1 MEYYASFAR
10 KLNNKE
16 NYCRTLK
23 FNVMRKVNFIIA
35 IVTFFVLVNS
45 VAHANGIRTE
55 FNEFEYTLVDD
66 LYLGKKVDAIWTLRY
81 NNSEKP
87 VTVVKRNTIE
97 GTEYMVSS
105 EFFAVRYV
113 ASASGFGAKQIRK
126 AWCEVNNRINH
137 AVINQN
143 QLKNQEII
151 SPNKVDD
158 KMALGLIAS
167 YLPDLFND
175 GYTHLLN

>member
-1 MEYYASFAR
+1 M
-10 KLNNKE
+10 K
-16 NYCRTLK
+16 
-23 FNVMRKVNFIIA
+23 KVNFIIA
-35 IVTFFVLVNS
+35 IITVIVMASS
-45 VAHANGIRTE
+45 VANATGIRTE
-55 FNEFEYTLVDD
+55 FNEFEFTLVDD
-66 LYLGKKVDAIWTLRY
+66 LYMGKKVDAIWTLSY
-81 NNSEKP
+81 DKSEKP

-97 GTEYMVSS
+97 GTEYVVSS

-126 AWCEVNNRINH
+126 AWCGVNNRINR
-137 AVINQN
+137 AVINQKE
-143 QLKNQEII
+143 LKNQEII

-167 YLPDLFND
+167 YLPDLLND

>member
-1 MEYYASFAR
+1 
-10 KLNNKE
+10 
-16 NYCRTLK
+16 
-23 FNVMRKVNFIIA
+23 MRKVNFIIA
-35 IVTFFVLVNS
+35 IVTFLVMASS
-45 VAHANGIRTE
+45 VANATGIRTE
-55 FNEFEYTLVDD
+55 FKEFEFTLVDD
-66 LYLGKKVDAIWTLRY
+66 LYMGKKVDAIWTLSY
-81 NNSEKP
+81 DNSEKP

-97 GTEYMVSS
+97 GTEYLVSS

-113 ASASGFGAKQIRK
+113 SSASGFGVKPVRK
-126 AWCEVNNRINH
+126 SWSNVNSRINH
-137 AVINQN
+137 AVINQD

-167 YLPDLFND
+167 YLPDLLND